1 MELKKIYSVCG
12 ILILTLVTYAADN
25 GSRPPSQPGILER
38 GMNYI
43 DRKLSSAND
52 KSNHDQQ
59 EILRLQA
66 LLREKENE
74 NRRLRSEL
82 SRTQEEVKRLRDAQF
97 ALEEIARMLNV
108 RFSTSTSIISLK
120 RNIYEKLQN
129 RYYLPVQRLSKEQQ
143 QAINDLLADE
153 PGILR
158 IIQKYHDFIKTLEGK
173 KIIIL
178 PEN

>member
-12 ILILTLVTYAADN
+12 MLILTLITYAADN
-25 GSRPPSQPGILER
+25 GSRPPSQPGLLEWE
-38 GMNYI
+38 MNYI

-59 EILRLQA
+59 EVLRLQA

-82 SRTQEEVKRLRDAQF
+82 SRAQEEVKRLRDAQF

-108 RFSTSTSIISLK
+108 TFSTDPSISSLK
-120 RNIYEKLQN
+120 TDICKKLQN
-129 RYYLPVQRLSKEQQ
+129 SHYLPSNRLAKEQLQ
-143 QAINDLLADE
+143 LIKDLLADE

-158 IIQKYHDFIKTLEGK
+158 IIQKYHDFIKKLEGK
-173 KIIIL
+173 KIIVL
-178 PEN
+178 PED